1 MTGAEIIV
9 QQDKLIRKEWFT
21 TMTIGFYPLVGDILH
36 AGHVIAIEEAKANCD
51 YLIVGL
57 NCTPDGKQPVQSV
70 YERFMQLRA
79 VKFIDEII
87 PYAGK
92 ADLELLAS
100 SLQYQIRFLGEDYL
114 EKDWDGKQ
122 IETELEKRPYFLKRR
137 HPMSSTALKDKILEK
152 SMNIDN
158 SQCNP

>member
-1 MTGAEIIV
+1 MKV
-9 QQDKLIRKEWFT
+9 
-21 TMTIGFYPLVGDILH
+21 GFYPIVGDLLH
-36 AGHVIAIEEAKANCD
+36 AGHVIAIEEARANCD

-57 NCTPDGKQPVQSV
+57 NCTPDGKTPVQSV

-92 ADLELLAS
+92 ADLELLAA
-100 SLQYQIRFLGEDYL
+100 SLPYHIRFLGEDYL

-122 IETELEKRPYFLKRR
+122 IEAELKKRPHFLTRK
-137 HPMSSTALKDKILEK
+137 HPMSSTNLKEKIMEVL
-152 SMNIDN
+152 
-158 SQCNP
+158 

>member
-1 MTGAEIIV
+1 MI
-9 QQDKLIRKEWFT
+9 
-21 TMTIGFYPLVGDILH
+21 IGFYPMVGDLLH
-36 AGHVIAIEEAKANCD
+36 TGHVIAIEEAKANCD

-57 NCTPDGKQPVQSV
+57 NCAPDGKKPIQSI

-92 ADLELLAS
+92 ADLELLAT
-100 SLQYQIRFLGEDYL
+100 SLPYHIRFLGEDYL

-122 IETELEKRPYFLKRR
+122 IEAELEKRPHFLTRR
-137 HPMSSTALKDKILEK
+137 HSMSTTKLKEKITETEERK
-152 SMNIDN
+152 RIV
-158 SQCNP
+158 

>member
-1 MTGAEIIV
+1 M
-9 QQDKLIRKEWFT
+9 K
-21 TMTIGFYPLVGDILH
+21 TIGFFPIVGDILH

-57 NCTPDGKQPVQSV
+57 NCAPDGKQPIQSV

-92 ADLELLAS
+92 ADLELLAA
-100 SLQYQIRFLGEDYL
+100 SLNYHIRFLGEDYL
-114 EKDWDGKQ
+114 DKDWDGKQ
-122 IETELEKRPYFLKRR
+122 IEEEQEKHPYFLKRR
-137 HPMSSTALKDKILEK
+137 HCMSSTVLKDKLLEK
-152 SMNIDN
+152 DRYRDHPQSN
-158 SQCNP
+158 S